1 MSQREGS
8 ALEPMSTDALV
19 RMESV
24 EQAARIVAVAGLRGR
39 AQGVLRRDD
48 AALAS
53 LRRAHEFHREAF
65 PRPS

>member
-48 AALAS
+48 TALAS